1 MRQTQ
6 RILSI
11 ILIVA
16 LAGLLVW
23 VSGKYDYNADWT
35 AGNRNSLTTSSKR
48 LLDAMPDPITFTAFA
63 YPGPGREDIRVQI
76 DRYKRYRPGIELKF
90 VDPAKNPEKL
100 RKLNIRHDGE
110 VRVAYQGR
118 KQTIDGHLSEQ
129 SITST
134 LQRLSVSGQQWVVFL
149 TGHGERD
156 AQDEDEAGYSILRKE
171 LDRQGLKVRGLNLA
185 ESPRVPDNTSVL
197 VVASPQNSL
206 LPGEVQLIR
215 DYVKRGGNILWL
227 DDPGPRQG
235 LTPLADDLGIQWLKG
250 TVIYPD
256 YRELGTGHP
265 AIALIVSYPKHAI
278 TEHMKSLTMFPFTGG
293 LAAKKN
299 SGWQATA
306 ILKTP
311 PRSWL
316 ETGSLENNEVTFN
329 KKDGDQVGPIDIG
342 FALQRAAPQNKS
354 ENKKDTSSGKTQTE
368 AKPAP
373 QRAVVVADSDFLAN
387 SQINQLGNRKLGL
400 SLFQWLSNRDSQI
413 SINVPAAP
421 DSSLQLAPWEGRFIW
436 YGYVLFLP
444 LLLLGLGIG
453 RWWWRR
459 RR

>member
-23 VSGKYDYNADWT
+23 VSGKYEYNADWT
-35 AGNRNSLTTSSKR
+35 AGNRNSLTTSSQR
-48 LLDAMPDPITFTAFA
+48 LLDAMPDQITFTAFA
-63 YPGPGREDIRVQI
+63 YPGPTREDIRVQV
-76 DRYKRYRPGIELKF
+76 DRYQRYRPSIKLKF
-90 VDPAKNPEKL
+90 VDPAKDPEEL
-100 RKLNIRHDGE
+100 RKLNISHDGE

-118 KQTIDGHLSEQ
+118 KQTIDGALSEQ

-134 LQRLSVSGQQWVVFL
+134 LQRLSVAGQQWVVFL

-156 AQDEDEAGYSILRKE
+156 AQDKGEPGYSTLRKA

-197 VVASPQNSL
+197 VVASPQTSL
-206 LPGEVQLIR
+206 LPGEVQLLR

-227 DDPGPRQG
+227 DDPGSRQG
-235 LTPLADDLGIQWLKG
+235 LTPLADDLGIQWFKG

-256 YRELGTGHP
+256 YKELGTGHP
-265 AIALIVSYPKHAI
+265 AIALIVSYPRHAI
-278 TEHMKSLTMFPFTGG
+278 TEHMKSLTLFPFAGG
-293 LAAKKN
+293 LAAKKD

-316 ETGSLENNEVTFN
+316 ETGSLDNNEVTFN
-329 KKDGDQVGPIDIG
+329 EKDGDKVGPIDIG
-342 FALQRAAPQNKS
+342 FALQRPAPKAKTKDDKKAAADK
-354 ENKKDTSSGKTQTE
+354 
-368 AKPAP
+368 AAP

-387 SQINQLGNRKLGL
+387 SQINQLGNLNLGL
-400 SLFQWLSNRDSQI
+400 SLFQWLTNRDSQI

-421 DSSLQLAPWEGRFIW
+421 DSSLQLAPWEGRSIW
-436 YGYVLFLP
+436 YGYVLLLP
-444 LLLLGLGIG
+444 LLLLALGVG

-459 RR
+459 RQ